1 MMALSVEDLP
11 QTVFAKTPV
20 GQDEIQ
26 NRTLKLPLMIRRL
39 LLLVDGKRPVQELAA
54 FVAGQDVQPLI
65 QELLEKGCIE
75 TVATE
80 APPAR
85 SVKAERDPAE
95 VAAEAAAAAASA
107 ATAAVLAALPP
118 PQSRSAKQ
126 IDMARNFMINTINT
140 MLEQNTRLTLVEK
153 IFAAKDAAELRDCF
167 AEWET
172 SMEASWIARK
182 RLPEL
187 RKKLFAVL

>member
-1 MMALSVEDLP
+1 MMATTVHDLP
-11 QTVFAKTPV
+11 QTIFAKTAV

-39 LLLVDGKRPVQELAA
+39 LLLVDGKRPVKELAA

-75 TVATE
+75 
-80 APPAR
+80 
-85 SVKAERDPAE
+85 S
-95 VAAEAAAAAASA
+95 VAAEAPPSGSSSPKADRDPVEAAELAAASA
-107 ATAAVLAALPP
+107 LAALPP

-153 IFAAKDAAELRDCF
+153 IFAAKDAAELRSYF
-167 AEWET
+167 AEWEM